1 MTSLA
6 KSPGGADRL
15 FDILFVL
22 SCAALGV
29 IAIYSSGLGL
39 LDPKLHR
46 TMGFALA
53 LVVGVVVSRRK
64 RMVADA
70 GSTSAGLVE
79 ADQPI
84 PPATAEANI
93 SPAAGT
99 AETRSAGGLV
109 HLVVDVGLIALGFWS
124 IWSFFFV
131 QTQMEK
137 ALYDVT
143 RADAWPALAGLVV
156 FLELCR
162 RLWGYGLFAVGA
174 LAVIYLLFGQNSPGI
189 MAHTGFS
196 LTEVSEALWYNTNKG
211 VFGSITNIVLSTVFI
226 FIIFG
231 TLLEGTGA
239 GATLLQFAFL
249 ATRRTR
255 GGPAHAAILAS
266 SAFGTMSGSTVA
278 NIVGTGTFTIPMIKK
293 RGFSPTFAAGIEATA
308 SSGGQIMP
316 PIMGAAAL
324 VMADLTGAGY
334 LNIILAALIPALFY
348 YFSLFSAV
356 TVEARRQGIEVQQL
370 TLDDRITRVD
380 WINSVLFIGPI
391 LTVIVSLILGQ
402 STSKAGFY
410 AVVAVL
416 LLSVINP
423 EVRRDPK
430 RVWNSFLEG
439 CKSGATL
446 LIAIAAI
453 GILVGSLDSTGLGL
467 KLANVIAGIR
477 GESLFSALAVA
488 MIGALIL
495 GMGMPTLPAYL
506 IIILVMGPAI
516 QALGISMLTA
526 HMFVFY
532 YGVASSL
539 TPPVAIAAYAA
550 APIAQSNPLMTAL
563 MSFRLGMAKF
573 IIPFIFAF
581 YPTLLIVEEFDLVVF
596 LWIIARTCFCI
607 WLFSSALSAY
617 DRCKLPIPEVAL
629 RFLAA
634 FACLAI
640 DPLIHIPAIVIG
652 AVLIFHDARR
662 FNLAS
667 KVEEAL

>member
-1 MTSLA
+1 MSDLPVPA
-6 KSPGGADRL
+6 SAVSRAYSVV
-15 FDILFVL
+15 FVIA
-22 SCAALGV
+22 CAALGA
-29 IAIYSSGLGL
+29 IAVYSSGIGL
-39 LDPKLHR
+39 LDPKMHR
-46 TMGFALA
+46 AAGFALA
-53 LVVGVVVSRRK
+53 LIVAVAVARK
-64 RMVADA
+64 NREAA
-70 GSTSAGLVE
+70 ST
-79 ADQPI
+79 
-84 PPATAEANI
+84 N
-93 SPAAGT
+93 SPAM
-99 AETRSAGGLV
+99 GGL
-109 HLVVDVGLIALGFWS
+109 HLLADLALVGFGLWS
-124 IWSFFFV
+124 IWSFYFV
-131 QTQMEK
+131 QTEMEV

-143 RADAWPALAGLVV
+143 RRDAWPALAGLVV

-162 RLWGYGLFAVGA
+162 RLWGWGLFLVGA
-174 LAVIYLLFGQNSPGI
+174 LAVLYLLFGAGMPGI
-189 MAHTGFS
+189 LAHTGFS
-196 LTEVSEALWYNTNKG
+196 LTEVAEALWYNTNKG

-226 FIIFG
+226 FILFG

-239 GATLLQFAFL
+239 GATLLKFAFL

-266 SAFGTMSGSTVA
+266 SMFGTMSGSTVA

-334 LNIILAALIPALFY
+334 LNIIVAALLPALFY
-348 YFSLFSAV
+348 YFSLFAAV
-356 TVEARRQGIEVQQL
+356 TVEARRQGIEVMPL
-370 TLDDRITRVD
+370 SMDDRITRVD
-380 WINSVLFIGPI
+380 MINSILFVGPI
-391 LTVIVSLILGQ
+391 LTVIGSLVAGL

-410 AVVAVL
+410 AVVVL
-416 LLSVINP
+416 LVLSVINP

-430 RVWNSFLEG
+430 RVWNSFIEG
-439 CKSGATL
+439 SKSGATL

-467 KLANVIAGIR
+467 KLANVIASVR
-477 GESLFSALAVA
+477 GESLFSALLVA
-488 MIGALIL
+488 MVGALVL

-516 QALGISMLTA
+516 QALGVSMLTA

-581 YPTLLIVEEFDLVVF
+581 YPTILIVEQFNLMPFV
-596 LWIIARTCFCI
+596 WIIARTCFCI
-607 WLFSSALSAY
+607 WLFSSALSGY
-617 DRCKLPIPEVAL
+617 DRGKLSVAEIVL
-629 RFLAA
+629 RFVAA
-634 FACLAI
+634 FATLAL
-640 DPLIHIPAIVIG
+640 DPVIYAPAIAVGI
-652 AVLIFHDARR
+652 VLILLDVRR
-662 FNLAS
+662 SRRTAVTG
-667 KVEEAL
+667 KAA

>member
-1 MTSLA
+1 MTD
-6 KSPGGADRL
+6 SPGFFGLPLKAL
-15 FDILFVL
+15 AIASILA
-22 SCAALGV
+22 CAALGA
-29 IAIYSSGLGL
+29 IALYSSGIGL

-46 TMGFALA
+46 AGGFALA
-53 LVVGVVVSRRK
+53 LIVGVAAAAARRDAA
-64 RMVADA
+64 ADVMDRGRA
-70 GSTSAGLVE
+70 LLHLILDLILILAGL
-79 ADQPI
+79 
-84 PPATAEANI
+84 
-93 SPAAGT
+93 
-99 AETRSAGGLV
+99 
-109 HLVVDVGLIALGFWS
+109 WS
-124 IWSFFFV
+124 IWSFHFV
-131 QTQMEK
+131 QTEMET

-143 RADAWPALAGLVV
+143 SKDAWPALAGLVV
-156 FLELCR
+156 FLELTR
-162 RLWGYGLFAVGA
+162 RLWGWGLFSVGA
-174 LAVIYLLFGQNSPGI
+174 LAVLYLLFGQDLPGI
-189 MAHTGFS
+189 MEHSGFS
-196 LTEVSEALWYNTNKG
+196 LKEVAEALWYNTNKG

-231 TLLEGTGA
+231 ALLEGTGA
-239 GATLLQFAFL
+239 GDTLLKFAFL

-266 SAFGTMSGSTVA
+266 SLFGTMSGSTVA

-324 VMADLTGAGY
+324 VMADLTGVGY
-334 LNIILAALIPALFY
+334 LNIIVAALFPALFY

-356 TVEARRQGIEVQQL
+356 TVESRRQGIEVQPL
-370 TLDDRITRVD
+370 TIDDKITRVD
-380 WINSVLFIGPI
+380 LINSVLFLGPI
-391 LTVIVSLILGQ
+391 ATVIGSLLLGL
-402 STSKAGFY
+402 STSAAGFN
-410 AVVAVL
+410 AVVVL
-416 LLSVINP
+416 LALSVINP
-423 EVRRDPK
+423 EVRSDPQ
-430 RVWNSFLEG
+430 RVWRSFVNG
-439 CKSGATL
+439 SKSGATL

-453 GILVGSLDSTGLGL
+453 GILVGALDTTGLGL
-467 KLANVIAGIR
+467 KLANVIAAVR

-488 MIGALIL
+488 MVGALVL

-550 APIAQSNPLMTAL
+550 APIAGSNPLMTAF

-581 YPTLLIVEEFDLVVF
+581 YPTILIVEEFHLVTF
-596 LWIIARTCFCI
+596 LWIVARTLFCI
-607 WLFSSALSAY
+607 WLFSSALSAF
-617 DRCKLPIPEVAL
+617 DRGRLSWPEVGL

-634 FACLAI
+634 FAVLAL
-640 DPLIHIPAIVIG
+640 DPIFYLPALALGVLLI
-652 AVLIFHDARR
+652 LWDQRR
-662 FNLAS
+662 GRGEVRKQES
-667 KVEEAL
+667 